1 MKIRKIG
8 KPQRRDFIDL
18 LLLGDEQIEMVERYL
33 DDGEMFV
40 LYEGNIPVSASIV
53 IEIGTRTF
61 EIKNIATWPQYQGKG
76 YGTALLSYITEY
88 YNPHADVLYVG
99 TGNNQRTLNFYKH
112 AGFSF
117 SHIVKDFF
125 LENYDHPIFED
136 GNQLIDMIYLKKVL
150 TSSSE

>member
-40 LYEGNIPVSASIV
+40 LYEGNILVSASIV

-88 YNPHADVLYVG
+88 YNLHADVLYKVCRQK
-99 TGNNQRTLNFYKH
+99 TCQACP
-112 AGFSF
+112 AG
-117 SHIVKDFF
+117 
-125 LENYDHPIFED
+125 
-136 GNQLIDMIYLKKVL
+136 
-150 TSSSE
+150 